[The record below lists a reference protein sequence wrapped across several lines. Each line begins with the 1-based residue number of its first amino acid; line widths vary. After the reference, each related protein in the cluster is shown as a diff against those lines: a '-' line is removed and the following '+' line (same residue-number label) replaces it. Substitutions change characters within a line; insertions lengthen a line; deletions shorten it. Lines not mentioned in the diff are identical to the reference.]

1 MTEDRRRPVTVL
13 GGFLGSGKTTLLRRV
28 GASGPLSGVA
38 VVVNELGEVGLDHE
52 LVRSVADRPVLVGG
66 GCACC
71 ERREDLV
78 GALRELL
85 DADQRGLVGPLRR
98 VVIET
103 SGLADPAPILF
114 TIATDPVLQHH
125 FRVDGVLVTV
135 DGLQGLESLDLHPE
149 CGKQVAVADRLVVT
163 KADVAPAA
171 VLDRLEERLRARNP
185 FASIERRGLD
195 DPPPPLL
202 EPLGDG
208 RARAG
213 AAPVSHEP
221 SASAFALSFA
231 EPLDWVGFSVWLSL
245 LLQAHGEEVLRVK
258 GVLDV
263 AGVGP
268 VSINGVQHVLHRP
281 EHLEDW
287 PDGARGSRV
296 VLITQG
302 LDADLL
308 RRSLCAFQGG

>member
-85 DADQRGLVGPLRR
+85 DADQRGRVGPLRR

-135 DGLQGLESLDLHPE
+135 DGLQGLESLDLHPK

-163 KADVAPAA
+163 KADVAPAG
-171 VLDRLEERLRARNP
+171 VLDRLEERLRERNP
-185 FASIERRGLD
+185 FAAIERRGLD

-202 EPLGDG
+202 EPLGERG
-208 RARAG
+208 PRAG
-213 AAPVSHEP
+213 ADPAAHEP
-221 SASAFALSFA
+221 TASALALSFA

-245 LLQAHGEEVLRVK
+245 LLQAHGEKVLRVK

-281 EHLEDW
+281 EHLGEW
-287 PDGARGSRV
+287 PDGAGESRV

-302 LDADLL
+302 LDAGLL
-308 RRSLCAFQGG
+308 RRSLWAFQGA